1 MSIRSTL
8 RSSAALAVSLL
19 ALSGCGLLETT
30 DPTVV
35 EEDDIGNPDGAELL
49 RRHAISDFYD
59 AVGYG
64 ARSSGLF
71 SDELFYFPSP
81 SVISSGTLLDELLMD
96 QRDRSQLVERWA
108 EANGQPYASY
118 ERARISATQALEWF
132 GRYGVPEQRPYVGQ
146 LYAVRGYIMISMA
159 EQICPGFA
167 LHGLKDGKPVFNTPL
182 TTEQVLEKALVELD
196 SALAAAGDSTRFLNL
211 ARVLRARALL
221 DLGRFEEAAQA
232 AAAVPTEFVY
242 NAEYGPSPGKTNRL
256 RFTFSRTGN
265 NPSVSDREG
274 VNGLDFVSAG
284 DPRVPVTLLG
294 IAHDDATR
302 IYAAAKHQD
311 VSAPIVV
318 ASGIEAR
325 LIEAEAAL
333 KRGDPSSL
341 TILNELRATQIT
353 PAMAPLDD
361 PGTPEARVDLLFRER
376 AFWLFLSG
384 HRLGDLRRL
393 VKQYGRDPESVFP
406 TGPYHIGG
414 AYGTAVSLPF
424 SPAGEEWAKTGVTG
438 CIE

>member
-1 MSIRSTL
+1 
-8 RSSAALAVSLL
+8 
-19 ALSGCGLLETT
+19 
-30 DPTVV
+30 
-35 EEDDIGNPDGAELL
+35 
-49 RRHAISDFYD
+49 
-59 AVGYG
+59 
-64 ARSSGLF
+64 
-71 SDELFYFPSP
+71 
-81 SVISSGTLLDELLMD
+81 
-96 QRDRSQLVERWA
+96 
-108 EANGQPYASY
+108 
-118 ERARISATQALEWF
+118 
-132 GRYGVPEQRPYVGQ
+132 
-146 LYAVRGYIMISMA
+146 
-159 EQICPGFA
+159 
-167 LHGLKDGKPVFNTPL
+167 
-182 TTEQVLEKALVELD
+182 
-196 SALAAAGDSTRFLNL
+196 
-211 ARVLRARALL
+211 

-242 NAEYGPSPGKTNRL
+242 NAEYGSSPGKTNRL

-265 NPSVSDREG
+265 NLSVSDREG

-361 PGTPEARVDLLFRER
+361 PGTPEA
-376 AFWLFLSG
+376 
-384 HRLGDLRRL
+384 
-393 VKQYGRDPESVFP
+393 
-406 TGPYHIGG
+406 
-414 AYGTAVSLPF
+414 
-424 SPAGEEWAKTGVTG
+424 
-438 CIE
+438 